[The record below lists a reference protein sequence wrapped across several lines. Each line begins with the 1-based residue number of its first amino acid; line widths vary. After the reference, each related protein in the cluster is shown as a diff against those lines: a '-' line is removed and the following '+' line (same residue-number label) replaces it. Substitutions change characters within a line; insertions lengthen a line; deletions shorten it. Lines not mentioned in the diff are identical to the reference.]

1 MKTLGKLKF
10 VMLSAL
16 ILLGT
21 SSCLKQS
28 DPEFGLGVSLAYIL
42 QNGYGENTSFQP
54 AVYLQG
60 NEPIKSANCKFE
72 DKTYSFQTISSSN
85 GYAME
90 INSLF
95 STPVDTVEKWTCTIS
110 ATSANEDQATAE
122 VRITFPDTEKP
133 LSQFTLSEFKYTA
146 SDNKITAKWD
156 KVDNATSYYLV
167 SRAKSSS
174 MWLAYGKLT
183 TTGTDE
189 VTGTISIDFVKGE
202 TFEIAIAAANRT
214 FWLVSKSTSITGGTD
229 TGF

>member
-1 MKTLGKLKF
+1 MKTLGKMKF

-16 ILLGT
+16 ILLGM
-21 SSCLKQS
+21 SSCLKQN
-28 DPEFGLGVSLAYIL
+28 DPEFGLGVSLAYVL
-42 QNGYGENTSFQP
+42 QDGYGENATFQP
-54 AVYLQG
+54 AIYLQG
-60 NEPIKSANCKFE
+60 NEPIKSASCKFE
-72 DKTYSFQTISSSN
+72 DKTYSFQTISNSN

-95 STPVDTVEKWTCTIS
+95 STPADTVEKWTCTIS
-110 ATSANEDQATAE
+110 ATSANEGQSTAE

-133 LSQFTLSEFKYTA
+133 LSLFMLSEFKYTA
-146 SDNKITAKWD
+146 SDNKITAKWN

-189 VTGTISIDFVKGE
+189 ITGTVSIEFVKGE
-202 TFEIAIAAANRT
+202 TFEIAIAAVNKT
-214 FWLVSKSTSITGGTD
+214 FWSVSKSINITGGTD
-229 TGF
+229 TGL